1 MNLCNVRVFGEME
14 FWLSLVKVVAIIAMM
29 LAGAGIIFFGFGHS
43 FPATGLENLWSH
55 GGFAPNG
62 WQGVIASLGIVMFAF
77 GGVEII
83 GVTAAEAKDPKKVIP
98 QAINTIPLRIILFYV
113 CTPGGTD
120 GDLPVEQLWRTGG
133 VRLCLFSTVWGS
145 RRRRPSLTSS

>member
-1 MNLCNVRVFGEME
+1 M
-14 FWLSLVKVVAIIAMM
+14 
-29 LAGAGIIFFGFGHS
+29 
-43 FPATGLENLWSH
+43 P
-55 GGFAPNG
+55 PNG

-113 CTPGGTD
+113 CT
-120 GDLPVEQLWRTGG
+120 
-133 VRLCLFSTVWGS
+133 
-145 RRRRPSLTSS
+145 RRY

>member
-1 MNLCNVRVFGEME
+1 
-14 FWLSLVKVVAIIAMM
+14 
-29 LAGAGIIFFGFGHS
+29 
-43 FPATGLENLWSH
+43 
-55 GGFAPNG
+55 
-62 WQGVIASLGIVMFAF
+62 MFAF

-83 GVTAAEAKDPKKVIP
+83 GVTAAEAKEPKKVIP

-113 CTPGGTD
+113 CTLAVLMAIFPWNSFG
-120 GDLPVEQLWRTGG
+120 EQG

>member
-1 MNLCNVRVFGEME
+1 M
-14 FWLSLVKVVAIIAMM
+14 
-29 LAGAGIIFFGFGHS
+29 
-43 FPATGLENLWSH
+43 
-55 GGFAPNG
+55 PNG

-113 CTPGGTD
+113 CTGGTD
-120 GDLPVEQLWRTGG
+120 GDLPVEQLWRTGES
-133 VRLCLFSTVWGS
+133 VCAYF
-145 RRRRPSLTSS
+145 RRSGDPGGGDHP